1 MSQRSVRSVSSI
13 TTEPP
18 SKIDD
23 GINSTFEDIIAE
35 YKSSQESTKFQK
47 NNNNFSIDND
57 DFDDNGGGGNSSQDR
72 PNESMDCNNGCDVD
86 VATATDDDTQS
97 DRLIEFLC
105 LTGRL
110 KTLPRR
116 GWILNNRCI
125 KNPEPIAGHM
135 YRMAIMSMLFD
146 DGDDDNSTNSNN
158 NDNSMEPTKSTTKL
172 NAGKM
177 IQLSLIHDMA
187 ECIVGDITPMDGI
200 DADEKHRNELIAM
213 EKLASL
219 LPPKQSKRLIEL
231 YREYESH
238 KSPESLIV
246 KELDRFDICLQAFQY
261 ERQEYFNQQKRI
273 IRFDKFFQI
282 ALEHVHHPLLR
293 KMVERLCNER
303 DRFWIEEIVADINNH
318 KAAAE
323 ALIAAQQDNLP
334 VDIFTNV
341 YPNGLTQQQMMN
353 IINSDQNN
361 NK

>member
-35 YKSSQESTKFQK
+35 YKSSQESTKFQ

-146 DGDDDNSTNSNN
+146 DGDDNSTNSN

-213 EKLASL
+213 EKL
-219 LPPKQSKRLIEL
+219 
-231 YREYESH
+231 
-238 KSPESLIV
+238 
-246 KELDRFDICLQAFQY
+246 
-261 ERQEYFNQQKRI
+261 
-273 IRFDKFFQI
+273 
-282 ALEHVHHPLLR
+282 
-293 KMVERLCNER
+293 
-303 DRFWIEEIVADINNH
+303 
-318 KAAAE
+318 
-323 ALIAAQQDNLP
+323 
-334 VDIFTNV
+334 
-341 YPNGLTQQQMMN
+341 G
-353 IINSDQNN
+353 
-361 NK
+361 